1 MANKKQIKQ
10 ALNQYF
16 SIKDIQE
23 VAKFWDVDNPEDT
36 SSFDIV
42 NRKEFRIET
51 TYTDSGYGDDDRTGK
66 VWYYNFYRVCPHC
79 NKETFKNRLFLNIEE
94 EYTRY
99 GEVI

>member
-36 SSFDIV
+36 SSIEYSSIS
-42 NRKEFRIET
+42 RK
-51 TYTDSGYGDDDRTGK
+51 
-66 VWYYNFYRVCPHC
+66 
-79 NKETFKNRLFLNIEE
+79 NIPVMVKL
-94 EYTRY
+94 YDKH
-99 GEVI
+99 